1 MTYAEH
7 ADPVS
12 FAVCAGVR
20 ISASCILELTQS
32 LVVVLRASSVHTRE
46 THVMIGNVYN
56 KITQCTSF
64 PLMDGCEDYQG
75 QGGGLP
81 PRPKAQ
87 TQSPDPSVSKHSGPP
102 HPSPSVH
109 VLRARCTRYSS
120 KAQTASPRL
129 QSPQCIPEA
138 KAAGPGYRRA
148 PSVRPPLGAA
158 SNGQQDAGR

>member
-64 PLMDGCEDYQG
+64 PLMDGCEDY
-75 QGGGLP
+75 P
-81 PRPKAQ
+81 AAQ
-87 TQSPDPSVSKHSGPP
+87 TQSPDPKPRP
-102 HPSPSVH
+102 K
-109 VLRARCTRYSS
+109 RIQTQWAASS
-120 KAQTASPRL
+120 FAFSA
-129 QSPQCIPEA
+129 
-138 KAAGPGYRRA
+138 
-148 PSVRPPLGAA
+148 RPPCSMYALL
-158 SNGQQDAGR
+158 